1 MDEREPQN
9 HQEQIQ
15 TNSNQKWINEINEI
29 LTNCSLSNLF
39 IYDEEFCEF
48 KISFSLFKN
57 NINFFISKLANENY
71 DFDLQGKDLIK
82 GNYLVKQMII
92 FFYSV
97 HYNDEKKKYKKN
109 VMFNYLRRILI
120 KLFKNNFIDEKEFC
134 AILRFNLYLFFKHL
148 LFICNGKWRIKIK
161 F

>member
-109 VMFNYLRRILI
+109 VMFNYLRRIQI
-120 KLFKNNFIDEKEFC
+120 FRK
-134 AILRFNLYLFFKHL
+134 
-148 LFICNGKWRIKIK
+148 G
-161 F
+161 